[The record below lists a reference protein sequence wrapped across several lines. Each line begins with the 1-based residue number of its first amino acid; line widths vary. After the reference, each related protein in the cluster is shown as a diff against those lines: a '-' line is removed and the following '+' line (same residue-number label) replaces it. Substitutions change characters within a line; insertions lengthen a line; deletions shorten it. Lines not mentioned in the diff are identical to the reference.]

1 MINQY
6 SVFTWR
12 GQEQVTCREAA
23 TDSLLMHH
31 ESDVPNFS
39 QISSKDAYLIVVS
52 LTLRFL
58 NDQLI
63 GRERR
68 QR

>member
-1 MINQY
+1 MIHQY

-31 ESDVPNFS
+31 ESDVPNLVKYR
-39 QISSKDAYLIVVS
+39 QKTPISYS
-52 LTLRFL
+52 FH
-58 NDQLI
+58 
-63 GRERR
+63 
-68 QR
+68 